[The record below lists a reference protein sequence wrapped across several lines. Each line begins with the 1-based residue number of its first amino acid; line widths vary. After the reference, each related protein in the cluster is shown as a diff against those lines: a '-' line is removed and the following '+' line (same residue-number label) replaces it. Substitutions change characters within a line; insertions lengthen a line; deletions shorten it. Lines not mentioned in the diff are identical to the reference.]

1 MFSDSLQIYPI
12 MLFGKTGVGKNSI
25 IDYYKQ
31 NLEKNPKNLTN
42 DNSDF
47 RLFNFEGGKA
57 NLYFLSGS
65 GSDEIFT
72 KNLFQRYD
80 NIIFVIDITDEDS
93 FEKVKGWIQELK
105 IDQANFPKKCLTI
118 FANKFDSLKY
128 KKLFEEIN
136 KYAEEN
142 EIKCFT
148 TSAKT
153 KYQLMDGLSYIVN
166 LAFDKSQSN
175 KGKPNNEKS
184 QDIGETGESEQS
196 QKRRK
201 SEEIEES
208 KVRGKNQ
215 ENVETKKPNIFKRI
229 FCYCC
234 YP

>member
-12 MLFGKTGVGKNSI
+12 MLFGKTGVGKKSI

-47 RLFNFEGGKA
+47 RLFNFRGGEA
-57 NLYFLSGS
+57 NLYFLFGS
-65 GSDEIFT
+65 GSDEFFT
-72 KNLFQRYD
+72 KTFFEKYD